1 MYIMYIIY
9 FYVTLIFFMQY
20 LSNVQLEAKHIQV
33 ILD

>member
-20 LSNVQLEAKHIQV
+20 SISNIQLEVKHIQV
-33 ILD
+33 SY